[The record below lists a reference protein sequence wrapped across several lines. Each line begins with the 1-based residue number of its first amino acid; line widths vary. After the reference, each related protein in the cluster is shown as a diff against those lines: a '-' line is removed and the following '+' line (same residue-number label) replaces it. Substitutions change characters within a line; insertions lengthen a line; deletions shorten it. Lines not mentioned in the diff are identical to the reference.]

1 MAGSALIGEE
11 GNGIAGTE
19 VVTGE
24 DDLTAFLVIERSR
37 CLVEVDRSLS
47 YVVIDLRQRGLI
59 YRQSGVLGDIDIVV
73 SNVFMAS

>member
-1 MAGSALIGEE
+1 MAGTALIGEE
-11 GNGIAGTE
+11 GNSIASAE

-24 DDLTAFLVIERSR
+24 DDLTAFLVIERSL